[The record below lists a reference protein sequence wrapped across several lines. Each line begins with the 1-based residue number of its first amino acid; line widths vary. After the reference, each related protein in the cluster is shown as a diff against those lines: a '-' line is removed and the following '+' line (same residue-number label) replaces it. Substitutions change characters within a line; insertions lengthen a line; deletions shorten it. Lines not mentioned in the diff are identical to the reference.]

1 MEVVRR
7 GRAPVRRHAKR
18 ARKHRLHQLP
28 RPGDVLLEC
37 RPRAALGE
45 ATLAREGAAL
55 LGRDGLQGGGEAEVT
70 RDGIA
75 LVARGA
81 SWGLVPGEPAV
92 QERAEVD
99 VAVVGE
105 DLVIFSRNT
114 RKEVGMFE
122 D

>member
-1 MEVVRR
+1 
-7 GRAPVRRHAKR
+7 
-18 ARKHRLHQLP
+18 
-28 RPGDVLLEC
+28 
-37 RPRAALGE
+37 
-45 ATLAREGAAL
+45 